1 MIRRTLQPLIIQQ
14 LHEYPGKPV
23 LLAGAAG
30 TGKFTL
36 AQSIASYFSQQI
48 LLDMT
53 QPSDRK
59 LFENEDKPE
68 MVLKEIFFSRN
79 KNFQNRKTLIVVREI
94 GISPDAC
101 RQVMLWGRQSIPF
114 QVIGTHSRQSDCL
127 STDALHSASPAA
139 SFHVA
144 PLSFDEFLLA
154 SGDQALYDAF
164 REVPLPRFA
173 CEKLLR
179 AFHMYSLIGGM
190 PEIVE
195 SWFEHEKLTSLAPI
209 YEKALESLV
218 RMIRLQGNSAAT
230 SRRAAG
236 TLQNAFP
243 YAATRVTFRNFGN
256 SDAGSREV
264 IKAMQVLEQ
273 VWALKLVWPATS
285 AIADNPVTEKKA
297 PRIHMLD
304 TGLVTYFSGIQ
315 QALCRVE
322 DMTSLFEGQVARQAA
337 GQELVPPGAPP
348 KFSFWVRNKS
358 QSTAE
363 VDFTLPYHDLLIPV
377 VVKTGQAGRLRGLH
391 RFIDEAPHPYAV
403 RLSSEPVSVGQHTTL
418 GGKKYFLLNLPY
430 FLASRIRE
438 HLPGFIR
445 LIGD

>member
-1 MIRRTLQPLIIQQ
+1 MIQRALQPLINQQ
-14 LHEYPGKPV
+14 LYEYPGKPV
-23 LLAGAAG
+23 LLSGAAG

-36 AQSIASYFSQQI
+36 AQAIASDFSQQI
-48 LLDMT
+48 LLDMMQT
-53 QPSDRK
+53 SDRK
-59 LFENEDKPE
+59 LFENEDSTE
-68 MVLKEIFFSRN
+68 LVLKSIFFNRN
-79 KNFQNRKTLIVVREI
+79 RNFQNRKTLILIREI
-94 GISPDAC
+94 GISPAAC
-101 RQVMLWGRQSIPF
+101 RQVMEWGRQSVPF
-114 QVIGTHSRQSDCL
+114 QVICTNSRQNDFFE
-127 STDALHSASPAA
+127 TDGAGRPAPIA

-144 PLSFDEFLLA
+144 PLSFDEFLCA
-154 SGDQALYDAF
+154 SGDQALSGAF

-173 CEKLLR
+173 WEKLLR
-179 AFHMYSLIGGM
+179 AFHLYSLIGGM
-190 PEIVE
+190 PEAAE
-195 SWFEHEKLTSLAPI
+195 SWFENEKLTSLAPI
-209 YEKALESLV
+209 YEKALESLF
-218 RMIRLQGNSAAT
+218 RMIRLQSSSAAT
-230 SRRAAG
+230 SSRAVE

-243 YAATRVTFRNFGN
+243 YAATRITFRNFGN
-256 SDAGSREV
+256 TAAGSREAM
-264 IKAMQVLEQ
+264 KAMQVLEQ
-273 VWALKLVWPATS
+273 VWALTLVWPSTS
-285 AIADNPVTEKKA
+285 TTIESTVTEKKS
-297 PRIHMLD
+297 PRIHLLD

-315 QALCRVE
+315 QTLCRAE

-337 GQELVPPGAPP
+337 GQELIPPGAPP

-377 VVKTGQAGRLRGLH
+377 VVKAGQAGRLRGLH

-445 LIGD
+445 LIRE